1 MGHVIRGYLWAQKS
15 EAEERRAE
23 AEQERRREAEAV
35 RARLEKA
42 ASAEKEAKRSLEE
55 HQVEVETLRR
65 KAKLLEASQGCQ
77 NPDHVVEKSR
87 G

>member
-1 MGHVIRGYLWAQKS
+1 M
-15 EAEERRAE
+15 
-23 AEQERRREAEAV
+23 

-77 NPDHVVEKSR
+77 ITLSKRVMVNIIGYV
-87 G
+87 